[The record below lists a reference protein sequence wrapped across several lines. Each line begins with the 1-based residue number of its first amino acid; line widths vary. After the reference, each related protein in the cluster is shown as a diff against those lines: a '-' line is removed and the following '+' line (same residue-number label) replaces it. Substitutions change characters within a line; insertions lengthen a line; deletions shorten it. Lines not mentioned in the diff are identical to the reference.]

1 MDHASSVLLSLPPD
15 SLKPF
20 FLHSTGPSFL
30 PNHQRL
36 QPSTESLLSSHKI
49 SLLNLLFPLFPLQT
63 VIFFRDG
70 GGEVV
75 VAVVKT
81 YIFGAFVVVLGRVV
95 IEDGDE
101 LCEFL
106 VVSRSC
112 GWYFLLTYSDEV
124 LAEDNNTLR
133 VWSVSTR

>member
-1 MDHASSVLLSLPPD
+1 M
-15 SLKPF
+15 
-20 FLHSTGPSFL
+20 
-30 PNHQRL
+30 
-36 QPSTESLLSSHKI
+36 
-49 SLLNLLFPLFPLQT
+49 
-63 VIFFRDG
+63 
-70 GGEVV
+70 V

-81 YIFGAFVVVLGRVV
+81 YIFGVFVVVLGRVV

-112 GWYFLLTYSDEV
+112 GRYFLLTYSDEV